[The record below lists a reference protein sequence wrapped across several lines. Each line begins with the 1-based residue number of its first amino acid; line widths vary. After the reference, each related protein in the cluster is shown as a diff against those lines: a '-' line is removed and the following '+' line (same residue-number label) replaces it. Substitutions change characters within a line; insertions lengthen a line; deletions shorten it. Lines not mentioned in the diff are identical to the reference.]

1 MKVIYLILFEIIMCF
16 STNLEAQVNPTTQ
29 KQVNSATQKK
39 TVQTHTLSNT
49 SDSVKAALNDA
60 KTSFNTLFKGHKDT
74 TFIKISNIDYEDSN
88 LDNLKG
94 NLKKLKGVRSVT
106 MQYSSSNVL
115 LKVPFKGKPTEL
127 WDELP
132 STAKAPFKL
141 IEAGDNDIMLKF
153 KNDKAVAQ

>member
-16 STNLEAQVNPTTQ
+16 STNLEAQVNSATQ

-49 SDSVKAALNDA
+49 SDSVKTALNDA

-74 TFIKISNIDYEDSN
+74 TLIQISNIEYEDPN
-88 LDNLKG
+88 LTNLKEC
-94 NLKKLKGVRSVT
+94 LKKLKGVKTVS
-106 MQYSSSNVL
+106 MQYSASNVI
-115 LKVPFKGKPTEL
+115 LKIPFRGKPTDL

-132 STAKAPFKL
+132 APSKAPFKL
-141 IEAGDNDIMLKF
+141 IEASDNEIMLKF
-153 KNDKAVAQ
+153 KNDNAAVH